1 MKIGETWAFYV
12 CISLADL
19 RYTLGSSIGKTFA
32 SNNELRI
39 MEGAGAADY
48 PPFGGSDPEAGGTE
62 YTFYA
67 PRVFNGQLR
76 YDYVDVCP
84 SQAPSSFEYTDP
96 PTPTPTLTT
105 SVSYTFYVE
114 HDPELLNG
122 EITYDMSFGVRSVLD
137 KFLDGDEEIRDEL
150 LHGHKNDDKLVIE
163 NIVAKVTSPSS
174 IGCEYLLHL
183 TLTSRWYST
192 THVLSSLTHIPLQY
206 RRLRSSC
213 RNDLY
218 SNFCRCHGYSSQ
230 HCYK

>member
-1 MKIGETWAFYV
+1 MVNTTIWRPDGFHDREIDGPYIPVETKRGSAIIPSSVFEPLEMKIGETWAFYV

-174 IGCEYLLHL
+174 IGCEYLLYEYN
-183 TLTSRWYST
+183 TCI
-192 THVLSSLTHIPLQY
+192 SLV
-206 RRLRSSC
+206 
-213 RNDLY
+213 
-218 SNFCRCHGYSSQ
+218 
-230 HCYK
+230 